1 MLDAGNRQALTQQL
15 RPPAGFRLVHAVGT
29 TFTLDTTSAL
39 SVPLSFVAGSGEQFT
54 NPVAVLTALRKV
66 SDRVDIFC
74 QAGQIRV
81 PQDASDLLAL
91 LEPMI
96 HQVSVKRGGL
106 FHPKVWVLE
115 FENDDDGER
124 RYRFL
129 CGSRNLTPDTSWDL
143 LVRLDGAPMDTV
155 QPGNTPLQK
164 FLTALCPLASVPP
177 DQARINRIHSLA
189 ERIATVEWELPEH
202 ISSLAFR
209 PLGVQFVPEPES
221 LVSYLRNPQTATGL
235 NPDPAAAK
243 TIGYKMLVISPFLDD
258 ALLGRLVDT
267 RSDKTHVFSRAD
279 QLDLIATHTISNKR
293 FCFRSFDNTIT
304 PETGDDGASPQGDD
318 LTGLHAKA
326 YFCDYGFQTHVLL
339 GSSNATDAGFNKN
352 VEFLVEMQ
360 GLKSKIGV
368 DTILKSLEDVP
379 FTDYSGTGGQQRS
392 DEDKTHFHLD
402 QALREAAARNF
413 LLDAVPEQAPDSSGL
428 YAVTL
433 EHNWTPPLLFS
444 ATVQLVTL
452 RTPVFKVDGPSVP
465 GAGAGN
471 LRYRNV
477 PLADVTPYLVLS
489 LTDPESGLTA
499 TAVVQGVLRTDPE
512 GRLDEIVARQL
523 DSPDK
528 LRQFLL
534 LFLSPEDTP
543 PGAGLAGLPWRFGAG
558 YQAGSSA
565 GLFETLVTALEN
577 PNASEIFSDLEPVI
591 ERLVRGS
598 ENGEDLLH
606 LQALWSAANE
616 ALQMKEPS
624 RGL

>member
-29 TFTLDTTSAL
+29 TFTLDMTSAL

-54 NPVAVLTALRKV
+54 NSVAVLTALRKV

-74 QAGQIRV
+74 QAGNIRV
-81 PQDASDLLAL
+81 PQGASDLLAL
-91 LEPMI
+91 LEPMV
-96 HQVSVKRGGL
+96 HQVSVRGGGI

-115 FENDDDGER
+115 FANDDDDER

-143 LVRLDGAPMDTV
+143 LVRLDGAPTNTV
-155 QPGNTPLQK
+155 QPGNTPLQE

-177 DQARINRIHSLA
+177 EQSRVNRIRSLA
-189 ERIATVEWELPEH
+189 DRIATVEWELPEH

-209 PLGVQFVPEPES
+209 PLGVQTGPEPES
-221 LVSYLRNPQTATGL
+221 LVSYLRNPQTAAGL

-243 TIGYKMLVISPFLDD
+243 TIGYKKLVISPFLDD
-258 ALLGRLVDT
+258 ILLGRIVDT
-267 RSDKTHVFSRAD
+267 TRTDKTHVFSRAD
-279 QLDLIATHTISNKR
+279 QLDLIAPNTISNKR
-293 FCFRSFDNTIT
+293 FCFRSFDDTIT
-304 PETGDDGASPQGDD
+304 PETGDDGASTSGDD

-352 VEFLVEMQ
+352 IEFLVEMR

-379 FTDYSGTGGQQRS
+379 FTDYAGTGGQQRS
-392 DEDKTHFHLD
+392 DDEKTRYKLD
-402 QALREAAARNF
+402 QALRQAAAGIF
-413 LLDAVPEQAPDSSGL
+413 LLDAVPEQCPDIYGM

-433 EHNWTPPLLFS
+433 EHDWTPPTQLK
-444 ATVQLVTL
+444 ATVRLVTL
-452 RTPVFKVDGPSVP
+452 RTPVFEVSGPSEP
-465 GAGAGN
+465 GASS

-543 PGAGLAGLPWRFGAG
+543 PGAGVAGLPWRFGAG

-577 PNASEIFSDLEPVI
+577 PNAAETFSALAPMI
-591 ERLVRGS
+591 QRLVTGNA
-598 ENGEDLLH
+598 EGNDLLH
-606 LQALWSAANE
+606 LQALWFAATE
-616 ALQMKEPS
+616 ALQVKDTPH
-624 RGL
+624 GF

>member
-29 TFTLDTTSAL
+29 TFTLDMTSAL

-74 QAGQIRV
+74 QAGNIRV
-81 PQDASDLLAL
+81 PQGASDLLAL
-91 LEPMI
+91 LEPMV
-96 HQVSVKRGGL
+96 HQVSVRGGGL

-115 FENDDDGER
+115 FENDDGER

-143 LVRLDGAPMDTV
+143 LVRLDGAPTDTV
-155 QPGNTPLQK
+155 QPGNTPLQE

-177 DQARINRIHSLA
+177 EQSRVNRIHSLA
-189 ERIATVEWELPEH
+189 DRIATVEWELPEH
-202 ISSLAFR
+202 ISLLAFR
-209 PLGVQFVPEPES
+209 PLGVQTDPEPES
-221 LVSYLRNPQTATGL
+221 LVSYLRNPQTAAGL

-243 TIGYKMLVISPFLDD
+243 TIGYKKLVISPFLDD
-258 ALLGRLVDT
+258 ILLGRILDT
-267 RSDKTHVFSRAD
+267 TRTDKTHVFSRAD
-279 QLDLIATHTISNKR
+279 QLDLIAPNTISNKR
-293 FCFRSFDNTIT
+293 FCFRSFDDTIT
-304 PETGDDGASPQGDD
+304 PEMGDDGASTSGDD

-339 GSSNATDAGFNKN
+339 GSSNATNAGFNKN
-352 VEFLVEMQ
+352 VEFLVEMR

-368 DTILKSLEDVP
+368 DTILTSLEDVP
-379 FTDYSGTGGQQRS
+379 FNDYSGTGGQQRS
-392 DEDKTHFHLD
+392 DDDEMRFHLD
-402 QALREAAARNF
+402 SKLREAAARIF
-413 LLDAVPEQAPDSSGL
+413 LLDAVPEQGPDTSGL

-433 EHNWTPPLLFS
+433 EHDWTPPARLS
-444 ATVQLVTL
+444 ATVRLVTL
-452 RTPVFKVDGPSVP
+452 RTPVFEVGGPSEP
-465 GAGAGN
+465 GASS

-489 LTDPESGLTA
+489 LTDPESELTA
-499 TAVVQGVLRTDPE
+499 TAVVQGVLRTDPD

-523 DSPDK
+523 DNPDK

-534 LFLSPEDTP
+534 LFLSPEDAP
-543 PGAGLAGLPWRFGAG
+543 PGAGFAGLPWRFGAG
-558 YQAGSSA
+558 YQAGASA

-577 PNASEIFSDLEPVI
+577 PNASEIFSELEPVI
-591 ERLVRGS
+591 QRLVKL
-598 ENGEDLLH
+598 NGESDDVLQLH
-606 LQALWSAANE
+606 ALWSAATE
-616 ALQMKEPS
+616 ALQMKETPH
-624 RGL
+624 GL